1 MYDREA
7 VAGATMRAAIYR
19 RRGPARGVLEVVELP
34 IPEPQSGEVRVRVHV
49 SAVNPTDWK
58 ARTGSDP
65 LEHYEFQVPN
75 QDGSGVIDAVGRG
88 VNPSRVGQRVWLYF
102 AAYHR
107 QIGTAA
113 EYICLPSE
121 QAVRLPDGASF
132 ELGASLGIPAM
143 TAHRCLFA
151 DGDVAGV
158 PVLVAG
164 GAGAVGYYAVQL
176 ARRTGATV
184 IATVSGEDKGRIA
197 TEAGA
202 HHVVNYQ
209 EPDAA
214 DQIKALAPGGIV
226 RIVEVAPAVNM
237 RLDLAVSAQNAS
249 AAIYATDPGDRDDL
263 TVPAFDLMRRNL
275 VLRFVLV
282 YTMGRDV
289 IRAAVDEI
297 TEAVEAGALTE
308 MPLHRFTLDQ
318 IAEAHEA
325 VEQNAVGKVLID
337 IGQDSQPA

>member
-1 MYDREA
+1 MYDREG
-7 VAGATMRAAIYR
+7 VAGANMRAAIYR
-19 RRGPARGVLEVVELP
+19 RRGPARGVLEVVQVP

-58 ARTGSDP
+58 ARTGSGP

-75 QDGSGVIDAVGRG
+75 QDGSGVIDAVGDG
-88 VNPSRVGQRVWLYF
+88 VDPSRVGERVWLYF

-107 QIGTAA
+107 QFGTAA
-113 EYICLPSE
+113 EYVCIPSE
-121 QAVRLPDGASF
+121 QAVRLPDDASF

-158 PVLVAG
+158 PALVAG

-176 ARRTGATV
+176 ARRAGATV
-184 IATVSGEDKGRIA
+184 IATVSGPEKAQIA
-197 TEAGA
+197 TDAGA
-202 HHVVNYQ
+202 NHVVNYRDQ
-209 EPDAA
+209 DAA
-214 DQIKALAPGGIV
+214 EQIKALAPGGVV
-226 RIVEVAPAVNM
+226 RIVEVAPSVNV
-237 RLDLAVSAQNAS
+237 RLDLAVSAPNAV
-249 AAIYATDPGDRDDL
+249 AAVYATDPGDRDDL

-282 YTMGRDV
+282 YTMGREA

-297 TEAVEAGALTE
+297 TAAVEEGALTE
-308 MPLHRFTLDQ
+308 MPLHRFTLEQ

-337 IGQDSQPA
+337 IG

>member
-1 MYDREA
+1 MSERDA
-7 VAGATMRAAIYR
+7 VAGASMRSAIYR

-75 QDGSGVIDAVGRG
+75 QDGSGMIDAVGTG
-88 VNPSRVGQRVWLYF
+88 VDPKRVGERVWLYF

-107 QIGTAA
+107 QFGTAA
-113 EYICLPSE
+113 EYICIPSE
-121 QAVRLPDGASF
+121 QAVRLPDHVSF

-164 GAGAVGYYAVQL
+164 GAGAVGFYAIQL
-176 ARRTGATV
+176 ARRAGATV
-184 IATVSGEDKGRIA
+184 IATVSGPEKARIA
-197 TEAGA
+197 MGAGA
-202 HHVVNYQ
+202 HHVVNYR
-209 EPDAA
+209 EADAA
-214 DQIKALAPGGIV
+214 DQIKALAPGGVV

-237 RLDLAVSAQNAS
+237 GLHLAVSARNAS
-249 AAIYATDPGDRDDL
+249 AAIYATDGGDGDDL
-263 TVPAFDLMRRNL
+263 AVPAFDLMRRNL

-282 YTMGRDV
+282 YTMGQPAV
-289 IRAAVDEI
+289 RAAVEDI
-297 TEAVEAGALTE
+297 TRAIEDRTLTE

-318 IAEAHEA
+318 IADAHEA
-325 VEQNAVGKVLID
+325 VEQNAVGKVLVEIA
-337 IGQDSQPA
+337 P